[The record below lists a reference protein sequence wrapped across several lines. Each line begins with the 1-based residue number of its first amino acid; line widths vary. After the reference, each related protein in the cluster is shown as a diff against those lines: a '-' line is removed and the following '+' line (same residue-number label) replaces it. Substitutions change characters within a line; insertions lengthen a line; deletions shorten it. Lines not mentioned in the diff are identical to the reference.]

1 MEHLVSFFSK
11 FVTTQSFLLVIL
23 WRDIV
28 LWGVQGIITVLVTQY
43 PSFSSCRL
51 TKKKNNGDH
60 CRLNDRTP
68 SAKSGSLLGF
78 TLSCDIREF
87 CVLNSVVSA
96 EDTLPSLSTLELT
109 QDISFEGKKS
119 TGGGAKWKPISN
131 AAMDIQTYIS
141 TPLGVDNRVSC
152 FPVNEDLPTQ
162 VFETLLFYMYLEICC
177 LWLQFYND

>member
-1 MEHLVSFFSK
+1 M
-11 FVTTQSFLLVIL
+11 VIL

-51 TKKKNNGDH
+51 TKKNNGDH

-96 EDTLPSLSTLELT
+96 EDTLPSLSSLELT

-119 TGGGAKWKPISN
+119 EENETGGGGAK
-131 AAMDIQTYIS
+131 
-141 TPLGVDNRVSC
+141 
-152 FPVNEDLPTQ
+152 
-162 VFETLLFYMYLEICC
+162 
-177 LWLQFYND
+177 